1 MFAER
6 AFFSFTSIPDPTQH
20 RAYNAWHQLDH
31 RPENLALPGV
41 VGGERWVHAPAC
53 AAVSVAAPELADL
66 HYVNMYWFA
75 DPVARSVAAWEE
87 LAERSFQW
95 GRRDDV
101 HLARRL
107 LMDHVRPLHGAVAP
121 GVRLSPA
128 ALAFRPNRGIVLAVS
143 RFAEPRTAA
152 AERRYR
158 WWQDE
163 YLPAHL
169 GRDGVVG
176 CWTFAGESNFA
187 VHADLAAGLPAPSTR
202 IAVFYVEDDPIEI
215 AAGFA
220 PVDDAPDVETVLFQ
234 GPLLA
239 IVPWQW
245 EWFDSAA
252 GRGPAE

>member
-6 AFFSFTSIPDPTQH
+6 AFFSFTSIPDPADH
-20 RAYNAWHQLDH
+20 PAYNAWHQLDH

-41 VGGERWVHAPAC
+41 IGGERWVHTPAC
-53 AAVSVAAPELADL
+53 AAVSTASAELAEL

-75 DPVARSVAAWEE
+75 APAERSVRAWEE

-107 LMDHVRPLHGAVAP
+107 LMDHVRPVHGTVAP
-121 GVRLSPA
+121 GVRLTPA
-128 ALAFRPNRGIVLAVS
+128 ALAFRPNRGIVLSVS
-143 RFAEPRTAA
+143 RFAEPRSAT

-163 YLPAHL
+163 YVPAQL
-169 GRDGVVG
+169 ARDGVTG
-176 CWTFAGESNFA
+176 CWTFAAESNFA
-187 VHADLAAGLPAPSTR
+187 VHADLAAGSPAASTR
-202 IAVFYVEDDPIEI
+202 FAVFYADGDPVEL
-215 AAGFA
+215 AAQFDRI
-220 PVDDAPDVETVLFQ
+220 DDAPEVESLVFH

-239 IVPWQW
+239 ILPWHW
-245 EWFDSAA
+245 DWFDPTA
-252 GRGPAE
+252 